1 MGIVTVGGKQY
12 DPYFILDVTK
22 DDSDEIILKSFRTK
36 VKKYHPDK
44 YTDKDKKAKY
54 ESYFKILTESF
65 EYIKSKRND
74 KNNIQIQRKRKESK
88 TSKSKPIKSKDD
100 LDNFNKEYIEKT
112 SNDPNS
118 FGYGENYKK
127 IENIEE
133 YDNFESN
140 YINQFGKQK
149 FSNEKFN
156 KIFEYN
162 RNLFEKETNKDFENK
177 VIHKTTDGF
186 KSYNSN
192 VIGNCAIVS
201 SYNGLLITGDNFGE
215 RGVGYWGD
223 NYSDYKMSY
232 TSVKNPG
239 KKVIVPK
246 DFNVPKDVDSGV
258 SSKKLENY
266 TSIYKEYTYT
276 PRESFENEKR
286 TLYKKTY
293 DDLIEQEASDKD
305 MVLKYIKQ
313 YDNETINQALN
324 NNLDKS
330 IQYTHVLEKYIDK

>member
-1 MGIVTVGGKQY
+1 MDIITIGGKQY

-44 YTDKDKKAKY
+44 YTDKEKKAKY

-74 KNNIQIQRKRKESK
+74 KNNIQIQRRKKESK
-88 TSKSKPIKSKDD
+88 TTKSKPIKSKDD
-100 LDNFNKEYIEKT
+100 LDNFNKEYIEKN
-112 SNDPNS
+112 SDDPNS
-118 FGYGENYKK
+118 FGYGKNYKK
-127 IENIEE
+127 IKNIEE
-133 YDNFESN
+133 YKNFKSD
-140 YINQFGKQK
+140 YVNQFGKQK

-162 RNLFEKETNKDFENK
+162 KKLSEKETKEDFENK

-186 KSYNSN
+186 NSYNSN

-232 TSVKNPG
+232 KSVKNPD
-239 KKVIVPK
+239 KKIIVPK
-246 DFNVPKDVDSGV
+246 DFDNDPDIP
-258 SSKKLENY
+258 SKKLENY
-266 TSIYKEYTYT
+266 TSIYKEYTYI

-293 DDLIEQEASDKD
+293 DDLIEQEESDKN
-305 MVLKYIKQ
+305 MVLKYINQ
-313 YDNETINQALN
+313 YDSETIEQALN
-324 NNLDKS
+324 NKLDKS
-330 IQYTHVLEKYIDK
+330 IQYTNVLKKYIDK